1 MGSGPAL
8 GALSVTAGNGTTTW
22 IQPSAN
28 ITAASASFTGPVQL
42 QNTLTV
48 STSGANGNVSFS
60 STVDALAAAP
70 RG

>member
-1 MGSGPAL
+1 MRHP
-8 GALSVTAGNGTTTW
+8 GNGTTTW

-48 STSGANGNVSFS
+48 STSAANGNVSFS